1 MRRFTRWSGISK
13 IFLSNR
19 GETGRMERKTDYKNI
34 KIRMVMGITHQRDVK
49 KQTDCCDAERRAE
62 GVC

>member
-1 MRRFTRWSGISK
+1 MRRFTRWSWISK

-19 GETGRMERKTDYKNI
+19 GETGRMERKTDYINL
-34 KIRMVMGITHQRDVK
+34 KIRMVNGNHPSTEYK
-49 KQTDCCDAERRAE
+49 KQTDCCDAERRAG